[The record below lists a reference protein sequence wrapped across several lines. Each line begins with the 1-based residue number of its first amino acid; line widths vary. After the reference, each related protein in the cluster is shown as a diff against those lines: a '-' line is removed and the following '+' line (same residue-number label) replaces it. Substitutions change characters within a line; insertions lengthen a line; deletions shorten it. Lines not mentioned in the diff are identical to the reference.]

1 MPDDITTPVPTP
13 AVQES
18 TNTPTDGATPPVD
31 PSLDDAGL
39 GDAGKRALAAE
50 REARRAAEAQ
60 TAALRKQIED
70 ATKTAEQRA
79 TDDLRA
85 AQAEAAANGAKAL
98 RYEIAAET
106 GLPLALASR
115 LTGSTREEL
124 AADAETLKTLIPVGA
139 TPPRT
144 PAPDPSQGPR
154 PVDPA
159 ATEDAEFQQFAAAM
173 KLPSPRK

>member
-1 MPDDITTPVPTP
+1 MPDDITTTVPAPTSEPTTP
-13 AVQES
+13 I
-18 TNTPTDGATPPVD
+18 DGATPPVD
-31 PSLDDAGL
+31 PPVDDAAL
-39 GDAGKRALAAE
+39 GDAGKRALTAE
-50 REARRAAEAQ
+50 REARRAAEAE

-79 TDDLRA
+79 ADDLRA
-85 AQAEAAANGAKAL
+85 AQAEAAANGARAL
-98 RYEIAAET
+98 RYEVAAET

-159 ATEDAEFQQFAAAM
+159 TTEDAEFQQFAAAM